1 MVLLWSDAQRLLH
14 CCEYSNPPLIFLT
27 NYLHQIFSIPILFLS
42 LPQQGPNILGFVF
55 GIVQMVLYLIYRNR
69 KKVLEN
75 EKLPELSEQIIDV
88 VKLST
93 MVCSEVNLTNQ
104 QHSNEGHGTTEKQG
118 LEVIVAL

>member
-1 MVLLWSDAQRLLH
+1 
-14 CCEYSNPPLIFLT
+14 
-27 NYLHQIFSIPILFLS
+27 
-42 LPQQGPNILGFVF
+42 
-55 GIVQMVLYLIYRNR
+55 MVLYLIYRNR

-104 QHSNEGHGTTEKQG
+104 QHSNEGHGTTG